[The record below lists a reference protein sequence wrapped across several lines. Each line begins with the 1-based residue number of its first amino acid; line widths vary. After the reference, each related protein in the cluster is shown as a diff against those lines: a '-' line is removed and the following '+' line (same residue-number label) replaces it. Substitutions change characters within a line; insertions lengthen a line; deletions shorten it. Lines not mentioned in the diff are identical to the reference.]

1 MSVIR
6 KKVLI
11 VDSNKANRRMLA
23 AQVES
28 LGYLWEEAQGGT
40 EALELLHECFDLLLV
55 DGTMPVMDGFE
66 LTCRI
71 RTQEKCPDIPIIM
84 VTEFNSRG
92 DRLKAVE
99 AGANDFI
106 TKPVDRYEL
115 QARSESLFKVK
126 AAQDAVKHHQ
136 VDLERLVAARTS
148 DLQSAI
154 SEVVVGRQQ
163 IYEAQLDTIHRL
175 ALAAEHRDEHTAS
188 HIHRVSHYCG
198 LVAWALDLS
207 VDETEH
213 IQQGSIMHDVGKI
226 GIPDSILL
234 KEGRL
239 GSAERGVME
248 QHTVIG
254 ADILRGSSS
263 KLLQTGEII
272 ALTHHEKWD
281 GTGYPQGLKGEQI
294 PLHGRI
300 CAIADVYDALT
311 SRRPYKKAYAR
322 CEAREILCQGY
333 GTHFDPRILDLFL
346 ANFEVVEVIQDRYGE
361 GDGEPERESSDLMA
375 TLSL

>member
-1 MSVIR
+1 MTLSGKR
-6 KKVLI
+6 VLI
-11 VDSNKANRRMLA
+11 VDDEELNRELLA
-23 AQVES
+23 AQVEL
-28 LGYLWEEAQGGT
+28 LGHTWEEARSGT
-40 EALELLHECFDLLLV
+40 EAIALLHERFDLLLV
-55 DGTMPVMDGFE
+55 DGMMPGMDGFE

-71 RTQEKCPDIPIIM
+71 RAQDKNGDVPIIM
-84 VTEFNSRG
+84 VTALNSRE

-115 QARSESLFKVK
+115 QVRTESLLKMK
-126 AAQDAVKHHQ
+126 AAQDAVKNHQ
-136 VDLERLVAARTS
+136 SDLEHIVASRTA
-148 DLQSAI
+148 DLQNAMN
-154 SEVVVGRQQ
+154 EVVLGRQQ

-198 LVAWALDLS
+198 LLAWALDLS
-207 VDETEH
+207 ADETEH
-213 IQQGSIMHDVGKI
+213 LQQGSIMHDVGKI
-226 GIPDSILL
+226 GVPDSILL

-239 GSAERGVME
+239 SNAEREVMQ
-248 QHTVIG
+248 QHTIIG

-272 ALTHHEKWD
+272 ALTHHERWD

-300 CAIADVYDALT
+300 CAVADVYDALT
-311 SRRPYKKAYAR
+311 SKRPYKKAFAR
-322 CEAREILCQGY
+322 HEARQILCQGY
-333 GTHFDPRILDLFL
+333 GTHFDPQILDLFL

-361 GDGEPERESSDLMA
+361 RESEEELSDLMT
-375 TLSL
+375 TLNM

>member
-1 MSVIR
+1 MTITGKR
-6 KKVLI
+6 VLI
-11 VDSNKANRRMLA
+11 VDDEEINRDLLA
-23 AQVES
+23 AQLES
-28 LGYLWEEAQGGT
+28 LGHVWEEARSGT
-40 EALELLHECFDLLLV
+40 EAITLLHERFDLLLV
-55 DGTMPVMDGFE
+55 DGMMPGMDGFE
-66 LTCRI
+66 MTARI
-71 RTQEKCPDIPIIM
+71 RAQGENGDVPIIM
-84 VTEFNSRG
+84 VTALNSRN
-92 DRLKAVE
+92 DRLRAVE

-106 TKPVDRYEL
+106 SKPVDRYEL
-115 QARSESLFKVK
+115 QVRTESLLKMK
-126 AAQDAVKHHQ
+126 AAQDAVKNHQ
-136 VDLERLVAARTS
+136 AELERTVALRTA
-148 DLQSAI
+148 DLQNAMN
-154 SEVVVGRQQ
+154 EVVLGRQQ

-207 VDETEH
+207 TDETEH

-239 GSAERGVME
+239 SSAERGVME
-248 QHTVIG
+248 QHTIIG
-254 ADILRGSSS
+254 ANILRGSSS
-263 KLLQTGEII
+263 GLLQTGEII
-272 ALTHHEKWD
+272 ALTHHERWD

-300 CAIADVYDALT
+300 CAVADVYDALT
-311 SRRPYKKAYAR
+311 SQRPYKKAYAR
-322 CEAREILCQGY
+322 REAREILCQGY

-361 GDGEPERESSDLMA
+361 QEPEGELSELMT

>member
-1 MSVIR
+1 MTLSGKR
-6 KKVLI
+6 VLI
-11 VDSNKANRRMLA
+11 VDDEELNRELLA
-23 AQVES
+23 AQVEL
-28 LGYLWEEAQGGT
+28 LGHTWEEARSGT
-40 EALELLHECFDLLLV
+40 EAIALLHERFDLLLV
-55 DGTMPVMDGFE
+55 DGMMPGMDGFE

-71 RTQEKCPDIPIIM
+71 RAQDKNGDVPIIM
-84 VTEFNSRG
+84 VTALNSRE

-115 QARSESLFKVK
+115 QVRTESLLKMK
-126 AAQDAVKHHQ
+126 AAQDAVKNHQ
-136 VDLERLVAARTS
+136 SDLEHIVASRTA
-148 DLQSAI
+148 DLQNAMN
-154 SEVVVGRQQ
+154 EVVLGRQQ

-198 LVAWALDLS
+198 LLAWALDLS
-207 VDETEH
+207 ADETEH
-213 IQQGSIMHDVGKI
+213 LQQGSIMHDVGKI
-226 GIPDSILL
+226 GVPDSILL

-239 GSAERGVME
+239 SNAEREVMQ
-248 QHTVIG
+248 QHTIIG
-254 ADILRGSSS
+254 ADIPRGSSS

-272 ALTHHEKWD
+272 ALTHHERWD

-300 CAIADVYDALT
+300 CAVADVYDALT
-311 SRRPYKKAYAR
+311 SKRPYKKAFAR
-322 CEAREILCQGY
+322 HEARQILCQGY
-333 GTHFDPRILDLFL
+333 GTHFDPQILDLFL

-361 GDGEPERESSDLMA
+361 RESEEELSDLMT
-375 TLSL
+375 TLNM

>member
-1 MSVIR
+1 
-6 KKVLI
+6 VLI
-11 VDSNKANRRMLA
+11 VDNDEGNRRVLA

-28 LGYLWEEAQGGT
+28 LGHVWEEAQGGA
-40 EALELLHECFDLLLV
+40 ESLELLHERFDLLLIN
-55 DGTMPVMDGFE
+55 GTMPVMDGFE

-71 RTQEKCPDIPIIM
+71 RSQEKCRDIPIIM
-84 VTEFNSRG
+84 VTELDSRE
-92 DRLKAVE
+92 DHMQAVE
-99 AGANDFI
+99 AGADDFI

-115 QARSESLFKVK
+115 QARAESLFKMK
-126 AAQDAVKHHQ
+126 ASQDAVRHHQ
-136 VDLERLVAARTS
+136 DDLERLVAARTS
-148 DLQSAI
+148 ELQSAM
-154 SEVVVGRQQ
+154 SEVVLGHQH

-198 LVAWALDLS
+198 LMAWALDLS
-207 VDETEH
+207 ADETEH

-239 GSAERGVME
+239 SSAERGVME
-248 QHTVIG
+248 QHTIIG

-263 KLLQTGEII
+263 KLLQIGEII
-272 ALTHHEKWD
+272 ALTHHERWD

-300 CAIADVYDALT
+300 CAVADVYDALT
-311 SRRPYKKAYAR
+311 SKRPYKKAFAR
-322 CEAREILCQGY
+322 HEARQILCQGY
-333 GTHFDPRILDLFL
+333 GTHFDPQILDLFL

-361 GDGEPERESSDLMA
+361 RESEEELSDLMT
-375 TLSL
+375 TLNM

>member
-1 MSVIR
+1 MTLSGKR
-6 KKVLI
+6 VLI
-11 VDSNKANRRMLA
+11 VDDEELNRELLA
-23 AQVES
+23 AQVEL
-28 LGYLWEEAQGGT
+28 LGHTWEEARSGT
-40 EALELLHECFDLLLV
+40 EAIALLHERFDLLLV
-55 DGTMPVMDGFE
+55 DGMMPGMDGFE

-71 RTQEKCPDIPIIM
+71 RAQDKNGDVPIIM
-84 VTEFNSRG
+84 VTALNSRE

-115 QARSESLFKVK
+115 QVRTESLLKMK
-126 AAQDAVKHHQ
+126 AAQDAVKNHQ
-136 VDLERLVAARTS
+136 SDLEHIVASRTA
-148 DLQSAI
+148 DLQNAMN
-154 SEVVVGRQQ
+154 EVVLGRQQ

-198 LVAWALDLS
+198 LLAWALDLS
-207 VDETEH
+207 ADETEH
-213 IQQGSIMHDVGKI
+213 LQQGSIMHDVGKI
-226 GIPDSILL
+226 GVPDSILL

-239 GSAERGVME
+239 SSAERGVME
-248 QHTVIG
+248 QHTIIG

-263 KLLQTGEII
+263 KLLQMGEII
-272 ALTHHEKWD
+272 ALTHHERWD

-300 CAIADVYDALT
+300 CAVADVYDALT
-311 SRRPYKKAYAR
+311 SKRPYKKAFAR
-322 CEAREILCQGY
+322 HEARQILCQGY
-333 GTHFDPRILDLFL
+333 GTHFDPQILDLFL

-361 GDGEPERESSDLMA
+361 RESEEELSDLMT
-375 TLSL
+375 TLNM

>member
-1 MSVIR
+1 MTLSGKR
-6 KKVLI
+6 VLI
-11 VDSNKANRRMLA
+11 VDDEELNRELLA
-23 AQVES
+23 AQVEL
-28 LGYLWEEAQGGT
+28 LGHTWEEARSGT
-40 EALELLHECFDLLLV
+40 EAIALLHERFDLLLV
-55 DGTMPVMDGFE
+55 DGMMPGMDGFE

-71 RTQEKCPDIPIIM
+71 RAQDKNGDVPIIM
-84 VTEFNSRG
+84 VTALNSRE

-115 QARSESLFKVK
+115 QVRTESLLKMK
-126 AAQDAVKHHQ
+126 AAQDAVKNHQ
-136 VDLERLVAARTS
+136 SDLEHIVASRTA
-148 DLQSAI
+148 DLQNAMN
-154 SEVVVGRQQ
+154 EVVLGRQQ

-198 LVAWALDLS
+198 LLAWALDLS
-207 VDETEH
+207 ADETEH
-213 IQQGSIMHDVGKI
+213 LQQGSIMHDVGKI
-226 GIPDSILL
+226 GVPDSILL

-239 GSAERGVME
+239 SNAEREVMQ
-248 QHTVIG
+248 QHTIIG

-263 KLLQTGEII
+263 KLLQIGEII
-272 ALTHHEKWD
+272 ALTHHERWD

-300 CAIADVYDALT
+300 CAVADVYDALT
-311 SRRPYKKAYAR
+311 SQRPYKKAFAR
-322 CEAREILCQGY
+322 HEARQILCQGY
-333 GTHFDPRILDLFL
+333 GTHFDPQILDLFL

-361 GDGEPERESSDLMA
+361 RESEEELSDLMT
-375 TLSL
+375 TLNM

>member
-1 MSVIR
+1 MTLSGKR
-6 KKVLI
+6 VLI
-11 VDSNKANRRMLA
+11 VDDEELNRELLA
-23 AQVES
+23 AQVEL
-28 LGYLWEEAQGGT
+28 LGHTWEEARSGT
-40 EALELLHECFDLLLV
+40 EAIALLHERFDLLLV
-55 DGTMPVMDGFE
+55 DGMMPGMDGFE

-71 RTQEKCPDIPIIM
+71 RAQDKNGDVPIIM
-84 VTEFNSRG
+84 VTALNSRE

-115 QARSESLFKVK
+115 QVRTESLLKMK
-126 AAQDAVKHHQ
+126 AAQDAVKNHQ
-136 VDLERLVAARTS
+136 SDLEHIVASRTA
-148 DLQSAI
+148 DLQNAMN
-154 SEVVVGRQQ
+154 EVVLGRQQ

-198 LVAWALDLS
+198 LLAWALDLS
-207 VDETEH
+207 ADETEH
-213 IQQGSIMHDVGKI
+213 LQQGSIMHDVGKI
-226 GIPDSILL
+226 GVPDSILL

-239 GSAERGVME
+239 SNAEREVMQ
-248 QHTVIG
+248 QHTIIG

-263 KLLQTGEII
+263 KLLQIGEIT
-272 ALTHHEKWD
+272 ALTHHERWD

-300 CAIADVYDALT
+300 CAVADVYDALT
-311 SRRPYKKAYAR
+311 SKRPYKKAFAR
-322 CEAREILCQGY
+322 HEARQILCQGY
-333 GTHFDPRILDLFL
+333 GTHFDPQILDLFL

-361 GDGEPERESSDLMA
+361 RESEEELSDLMT
-375 TLSL
+375 TLNM

>member
-1 MSVIR
+1 MTLSGKR
-6 KKVLI
+6 VLI
-11 VDSNKANRRMLA
+11 VDDEELNRELLA
-23 AQVES
+23 AQVEL
-28 LGYLWEEAQGGT
+28 LGHTWEEARSGT
-40 EALELLHECFDLLLV
+40 EAIALLHERFDLLLV
-55 DGTMPVMDGFE
+55 DGMMPGMDGFE

-71 RTQEKCPDIPIIM
+71 RAQDKNGDVPIIM
-84 VTEFNSRG
+84 VTALNSRE

-115 QARSESLFKVK
+115 QVRTESLLKMK
-126 AAQDAVKHHQ
+126 AAQDAVKNHQ
-136 VDLERLVAARTS
+136 SDLEHIVASRTA
-148 DLQSAI
+148 DLQNAMN
-154 SEVVVGRQQ
+154 EVVLGRQQ

-198 LVAWALDLS
+198 LLAWALDLS
-207 VDETEH
+207 ADETEH
-213 IQQGSIMHDVGKI
+213 LQQGSIMHDVGKI
-226 GIPDSILL
+226 GVPDSILL

-239 GSAERGVME
+239 SNAEREVMQ
-248 QHTVIG
+248 QHTIIG

-263 KLLQTGEII
+263 KLLQMGEII
-272 ALTHHEKWD
+272 ALTHHERWD

-300 CAIADVYDALT
+300 CAVADVYDALT
-311 SRRPYKKAYAR
+311 SQRPYKKAFAR
-322 CEAREILCQGY
+322 HEARQILCQGY
-333 GTHFDPRILDLFL
+333 GTHFDPQILDLFL

-361 GDGEPERESSDLMA
+361 RESEEELSDLMT
-375 TLSL
+375 TLNM

>member
-1 MSVIR
+1 MTLSGKR
-6 KKVLI
+6 VLI
-11 VDSNKANRRMLA
+11 VDDEELNRELLA
-23 AQVES
+23 AQVEL
-28 LGYLWEEAQGGT
+28 LGHTWEEARSGT
-40 EALELLHECFDLLLV
+40 EAIALLHERFDLLLV
-55 DGTMPVMDGFE
+55 DGMMPGMDGFE

-71 RTQEKCPDIPIIM
+71 RAQDKNGDVPIIM
-84 VTEFNSRG
+84 VTALNSRE

-115 QARSESLFKVK
+115 QVRTESLLKMK
-126 AAQDAVKHHQ
+126 AAQDAVKNHQ
-136 VDLERLVAARTS
+136 SDLEHIVASRTA
-148 DLQSAI
+148 DLQNAMN
-154 SEVVVGRQQ
+154 EVVLGRQQ

-198 LVAWALDLS
+198 LLAWALDLS
-207 VDETEH
+207 ADETEH
-213 IQQGSIMHDVGKI
+213 LQQGSIMHDVGKI
-226 GIPDSILL
+226 GVPDSILL

-239 GSAERGVME
+239 SNAEREVMQ
-248 QHTVIG
+248 QHTIIG

-263 KLLQTGEII
+263 KLLQMGEII
-272 ALTHHEKWD
+272 ALTHHERWD

-300 CAIADVYDALT
+300 CAVADVYDALT
-311 SRRPYKKAYAR
+311 SKRPYKKAFAR
-322 CEAREILCQGY
+322 HEARQILCQGY
-333 GTHFDPRILDLFL
+333 GTHFDPQILDLFL

-361 GDGEPERESSDLMA
+361 RESEEELSDLMT
-375 TLSL
+375 TLNM

>member
-1 MSVIR
+1 MTLSGKR
-6 KKVLI
+6 VLI
-11 VDSNKANRRMLA
+11 VDDEELNRELLA
-23 AQVES
+23 AQVEL
-28 LGYLWEEAQGGT
+28 LGHTWEEARSGT
-40 EALELLHECFDLLLV
+40 EAIALLHERFDLLLV
-55 DGTMPVMDGFE
+55 DGMMPGMDGFE

-71 RTQEKCPDIPIIM
+71 RAQDKNGDVPIIM
-84 VTEFNSRG
+84 VTALNSRE

-115 QARSESLFKVK
+115 QVRTESPLKMK
-126 AAQDAVKHHQ
+126 AAQDAVKNHQ
-136 VDLERLVAARTS
+136 SDLEHIVASRTA
-148 DLQSAI
+148 DLQNAMN
-154 SEVVVGRQQ
+154 EVVLGRQQ

-198 LVAWALDLS
+198 LLAWALDLS
-207 VDETEH
+207 ADETEH
-213 IQQGSIMHDVGKI
+213 LQQGSIMHDVGKI
-226 GIPDSILL
+226 GVPDSILL

-239 GSAERGVME
+239 SSAERGVME

-300 CAIADVYDALT
+300 CAVADVYDALT
-311 SRRPYKKAYAR
+311 SKRPYKKAFAR
-322 CEAREILCQGY
+322 HEARQILCQGY
-333 GTHFDPRILDLFL
+333 GTHFDPQILDLFL

-361 GDGEPERESSDLMA
+361 RESEEELSDLMT
-375 TLSL
+375 TLNM

>member
-1 MSVIR
+1 MTLSGKR
-6 KKVLI
+6 VLI
-11 VDSNKANRRMLA
+11 VDDEELNRELLA
-23 AQVES
+23 AQVEL
-28 LGYLWEEAQGGT
+28 LGHTWEEARSGT
-40 EALELLHECFDLLLV
+40 EAIALLHERFDLLLV
-55 DGTMPVMDGFE
+55 DGMMPGMDGFE

-71 RTQEKCPDIPIIM
+71 RAQDKNGDVPIIM
-84 VTEFNSRG
+84 VTALNSRE

-115 QARSESLFKVK
+115 QVRTESLLKMK
-126 AAQDAVKHHQ
+126 AAQDAVKNHQ
-136 VDLERLVAARTS
+136 SDLEHIVASRTA
-148 DLQSAI
+148 DLQNAMN
-154 SEVVVGRQQ
+154 EVVLGRQQ

-198 LVAWALDLS
+198 LLAWALDLS
-207 VDETEH
+207 ADETEH
-213 IQQGSIMHDVGKI
+213 LQQGSIMHDVGKI
-226 GIPDSILL
+226 GVPDSILL

-239 GSAERGVME
+239 SNAEREVMQ
-248 QHTVIG
+248 QHTIIG

-263 KLLQTGEII
+263 KLLQIGEII
-272 ALTHHEKWD
+272 ALTHHERWD

-300 CAIADVYDALT
+300 CAVADVYDALT
-311 SRRPYKKAYAR
+311 SKRPYKKAFAR
-322 CEAREILCQGY
+322 HEARQILCQGY
-333 GTHFDPRILDLFL
+333 GTHFDPQILDLFL

-361 GDGEPERESSDLMA
+361 RESEEELSDLMT
-375 TLSL
+375 TLNM